1 MIGPSAQPMTSI
13 SSAFLSKATALTLTL
28 LRHTG
33 GLHVLNVPDVPLH
46 CLFPRPGMLFP
57 QILSPVAPSGHPG
70 LRSHVCFSA
79 RPFLTFLYNVV
90 PAPPRLSLHLFFAAL
105 TPSLIM
111 HGLFYLD
118 CKPFEWGPQAL
129 VFCRNP
135 QHMEECQS
143 ITDRRNDG
151 KDR

>member
-1 MIGPSAQPMTSI
+1 MGRARLSI
-13 SSAFLSKATALTLTL
+13 SLPPLLPVLWPHPSILFLIP
-28 LRHTG
+28 TG
-33 GLHVLNVPDVPLH
+33 EPLH

-57 QILSPVAPSGHPG
+57 QILSPVAPSRHPG